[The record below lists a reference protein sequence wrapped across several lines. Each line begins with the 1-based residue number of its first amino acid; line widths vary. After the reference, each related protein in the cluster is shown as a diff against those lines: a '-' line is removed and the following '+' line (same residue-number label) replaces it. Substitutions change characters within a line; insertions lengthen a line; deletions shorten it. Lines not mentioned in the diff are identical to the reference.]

1 MDRQESGEVVLR
13 FCVVEHDVRSP
24 AVRGALRANV
34 VVLPPPVIEVVMSI
48 YGMNPRWKGSVK
60 AVQFAQTQFHLSLVG
75 LCSRTLVFIF
85 IFPHVPA
92 GVRTRSDL
100 RLRHT

>member
-34 VVLPPPVIEVVMSI
+34 VVLPPPVIVLVGSI
-48 YGMNPRWKGSVK
+48 DGMNPRWKGSVK
-60 AVQFAQTQFHLSLVG
+60 AVQFAQTQFHHSLVG
-75 LCSRTLVFIF
+75 LCSRTLVFI
-85 IFPHVPA
+85 
-92 GVRTRSDL
+92 
-100 RLRHT
+100 